1 MSLKKLIMSIK
12 EVVEEMN
19 KKDYYEVLGVSKNA
33 TEAEIKSAFRKL
45 AKQYHPDVS
54 KEENAEEK
62 FKEIQEAYAVLSD
75 ESKRKQYDQFGHAA
89 FDGAGGAGG
98 FGGFDASGFDFSD
111 IFDSIFGSGFG
122 FGGSSQSSTRARSG
136 NDRLMRIKLS
146 FEEAVFGCEKEIKLE
161 VNEKCDECNGKG
173 GFHEQTCPNCHGS
186 GTVTVEQRTLFGTFM
201 SKTTCSKCN
210 GRGKSYEK
218 VCSSCRGRG
227 TILKNKTIAVNIP
240 SGVDTGN
247 RLRLSGK
254 GEAGVNGGAN
264 GDLYL
269 EFVVSDHEF
278 YKRDG
283 NDIYLNVPITIT
295 EAVLGCKKEIPT
307 IHGNIKLSIPAGSN
321 SGDKQRIK
329 GKGIENETTRSK
341 GDMYII
347 LEVRIPKKLSREQK
361 RLFESLEDTDLDDN
375 KISVFDRFTR
385 NNE

>member
-1 MSLKKLIMSIK
+1 MSIK

-173 GFHEQTCPNCHGS
+173 GFREQTCPNCHGS

-254 GEAGVNGGAN
+254 GEAGSNGGPN
-264 GDLYL
+264 GDIYL
-269 EFVVSDHEF
+269 EFKVADHKLF
-278 YKRDG
+278 IRDE
-283 NDIYLNVPITIT
+283 NDIYLKVPITIT
-295 EAVLGCKKEIPT
+295 EAMLGCKKEIPT
-307 IHGNIKLSIPAGSN
+307 LYGNVILTIPAGSN
-321 SGDKQRIK
+321 TNDKHRLK
-329 GKGIENETTRSK
+329 GKGVKEANSSHT
-341 GDMYII
+341 GDMYV
-347 LEVRIPKKLSREQK
+347 LLNVVVPKKLSRDQK
-361 RLFESLEDTDLDDN
+361 KLVEALAKTKLDDDSEF
-375 KISVFDRFTR
+375 KSFYKFVKE
-385 NNE
+385 NEK